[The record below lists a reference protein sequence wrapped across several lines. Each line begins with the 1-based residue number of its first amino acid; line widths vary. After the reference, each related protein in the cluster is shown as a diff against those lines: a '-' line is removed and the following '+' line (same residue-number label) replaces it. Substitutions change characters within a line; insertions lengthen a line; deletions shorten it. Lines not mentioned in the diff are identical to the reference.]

1 MLPLKI
7 PLPLLTDSYKT
18 SHFQL
23 YPDARKMVAYGE
35 FRTSY
40 EKDQADERMVFYG
53 IRYLIEHYVNVQWTE
68 EEILEAELFFSTHNA
83 GFTPFPF
90 PKDLFLKFIKENNG
104 YFPVRI
110 QALPEGTVIYPHVP
124 VYQIT
129 ASNEYALLVTYL
141 ETILTM
147 TWYPSTVATLSR
159 RCRAQIEAAYDRTVD
174 DVARWTLDSRLHDF
188 GFRGCTS
195 VEQSVIGGCAHLL
208 NFDGTDT
215 LSAAYYAQFKLNGG
229 KPIATSIPATEH
241 SVMTAFPTEK
251 EAIIRLLN
259 NYGHG
264 TCACVMDS
272 YDYVNALENVLPAIA
287 KHKLE
292 KGGFLVLRPDSGDQV
307 EVVMQGLIAIE
318 KVFGTTLN
326 SKGYKVVNGASII
339 QGDGVTSSSLQAILA
354 ATERGGFAAQNVGFG
369 MGGGL
374 LQKVNRDTMSFA
386 TKLSQIVNADGT
398 ERDVMKMPKTGSG
411 KISLPGAFAVIK
423 DADGI
428 PIVHPATVSDTSR
441 QNAANNTPNHNSTN
455 NISNNNDDLLR
466 IVYDHGRAL
475 PAPVFDDFTAVRA
488 RLNAQWS
495 TLPAKTNR
503 VLSPAILAKMEAFK
517 ATKGQEHVPNGV

>member
-1 MLPLKI
+1 MLPFRI

-18 SHFQL
+18 SHYSL
-23 YPDARKMVAYGE
+23 YPNAKKMVAYGE

-40 EKDQADERMVFYG
+40 EKDTEDERMVFYG
-53 IRYLIEHYVNVQWTE
+53 IRYLIENYIAVQWTE
-68 EEILEAELFFSTHNA
+68 QEILEAELFFSTHNA

-90 PKDLFLKFIKENNG
+90 PKDLFLKFVKENNG

-129 ASNEYALLVTYL
+129 ASNDYALLVTYL

-159 RCRAQIEAAYDRTVD
+159 RCRTHIEAAYDRTVD
-174 DVARWTLDSRLHDF
+174 DDARGTLASRLHDF

-195 VEQSVIGGCAHLL
+195 VEQSVVGGCAHLL

-229 KPIATSIPATEH
+229 KPVATSIPATEH

-264 TCACVMDS
+264 VCACVMDS
-272 YDYVNALENVLPAIA
+272 YDYVNALENVLPAVA

-292 KGGFLVLRPDSGDQV
+292 KGGFLVLRPDSGDPV
-307 EVVMQGLIAIE
+307 EVVMQGLFAIE

-326 SKGYKVVNGASII
+326 SKGYKVVTGASII
-339 QGDGVTSSSLQAILA
+339 QGDAVTPSSLHAILA
-354 ATERGGFAAQNVGFG
+354 AAERAGFAAQNVGFG

-386 TKLSQIVNADGT
+386 TKLSEIVYADGT
-398 ERDVMKMPKTGSG
+398 ERDVMKMPKTGTG
-411 KISLPGAFAVIK
+411 KISLPGVFAVIK

-428 PIVHPATVSDTSR
+428 PIVHPATSSTPTSSSTATT
-441 QNAANNTPNHNSTN
+441 NHTNTTTTTAAT
-455 NISNNNDDLLR
+455 DLLHT
-466 IVYDHGRAL
+466 VYDHGRAL
-475 PAPVFDDFTAVRA
+475 PTSPVFDDFTTVRA
-488 RLNAQWS
+488 RLNAEWNA
-495 TLPAKTNR
+495 LPRKAADR
-503 VLSPAILAKMEAFK
+503 VLSPAIKAKIEAFK
-517 ATKGQEHVPNGV
+517 AGKARDKLPNGV